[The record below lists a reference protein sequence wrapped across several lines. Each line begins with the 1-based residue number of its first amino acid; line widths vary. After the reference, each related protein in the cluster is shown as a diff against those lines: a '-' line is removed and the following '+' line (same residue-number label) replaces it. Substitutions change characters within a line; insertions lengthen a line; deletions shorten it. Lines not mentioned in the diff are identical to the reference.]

1 MKPGTRHRKPWLP
14 FLRAVLLI
22 SVIFQ
27 YLAGTG
33 WAQKYNFIPY
43 GVGEGLAQSQPTCFA
58 QNFEGLLFIGSFGG
72 LSQFDGSSFVNYNK
86 SDGMPHNAVISIAS
100 DKRYNLWLA
109 TPNGISR
116 FDGRI
121 FRNYYPKGPTQENP
135 ATRVVVDGH
144 NSVWALVANQ
154 LFRFRDNR
162 FTRAFRAEDTSI
174 CLTTDQSG
182 NVWVFRYPEGI
193 YVWNGTSW
201 HQEIDTRSDRQ
212 MAIYKM
218 VFGSFSGTL
227 YCITSRGLKIVDKG
241 KLISPEWWELQ
252 SRKIFPTSVLE
263 DSKGNIWVAGN
274 DGGAWIYDKKQ
285 WIHYTYDNGFSNE
298 MVTAFY
304 EDTEGNIWLATN
316 GSGMFRFA
324 GNSFTYYD
332 RGSGLS
338 SPSIMSIA
346 QLPSGD
352 LFFTGSNNGLFRM
365 HEGKLSAVKLP
376 SRISKINTLYCDENG
391 LLWIGTDLSG
401 LWTYDGRNFKSFP
414 QRKDA
419 PIFGISYIY
428 ADSNTIWVAAL
439 NGLFRI
445 AGKQVES
452 AHIPHSVYA
461 VESIGSDSLLIGTVN
476 GAYVYHTAARR
487 LEKRPLL
494 ANATVLCLASDKH
507 HVYIGTDDRG
517 VMVWNRGEKKLLP
530 LNQDSG
536 LSCNYVYSLL
546 RDRNHNIWVGT
557 GCGIDKITVSGSHFS
572 IKRFGPSEGLQGLEN
587 NSNASF
593 EDASGNLW
601 FGTNKGVFRYN
612 PFALPLTESAPPPK
626 VILQSIKL
634 FSRNMES
641 RRYSD
646 SLLPFHNIP
655 YNPVFPPNQ
664 NNLSFMFKGI
674 CLGSPG
680 RIRYRYQ
687 LAGIDKAFT
696 ETNQT
701 TVIYPNLPP
710 GDYVFKV
717 WASDALGH
725 WHSNALSYP
734 FTINAP
740 YYKTWYFRIGLA
752 LLLLGLLLGAVYWRN
767 RMKSARLAWEHRLRE
782 EEQDRVRQR
791 TAEDF
796 HDEIGNK
803 LTRINLLATVAKSK
817 LEQAPEEV
825 PSMLNQ
831 IQKNVSSL
839 YNGSQDII
847 WSLQPQSD
855 FLDELIFRI
864 RKNTEDMLQG
874 SAIQFRYQ
882 HDGDPVLHIK
892 LPVDYSRNLI
902 MIFKEAV
909 NNLVKHSGAKQV
921 QLTTHRTDGKFT
933 FLLQDDGTGF
943 DPETV
948 QGGNGLQN
956 MRNRAGRIKAGFLME
971 RREQGGMR
979 LRIDLSLPLIP

>member
-1 MKPGTRHRKPWLP
+1 MLHM
-14 FLRAVLLI
+14 
-22 SVIFQ
+22 SVMLFCV
-27 YLAGTG
+27 AGTAC
-33 WAQKYNFIPY
+33 AQKYNFIPY
-43 GVGEGLAQSQPTCFA
+43 SVGEGLAQSQPTCFA

-86 SDGMPHNAVISIAS
+86 SDGMPHNVVLSIAS
-100 DKRYNLWLA
+100 DKNYNLWMA
-109 TPNGISR
+109 TPHGISK

-121 FRNYYPKGPTQENP
+121 FKNYYPKGPSQENS
-135 ATRVVVDGH
+135 ASQVVVDGR
-144 NSVWALVANQ
+144 NSIWALVASQ
-154 LFRFRDNR
+154 LFRFREDR
-162 FTRAFRAEDTSI
+162 FIREFQVKDTSI

-182 NVWVFRYPEGI
+182 NLWVFRYPEGI
-193 YVWNGTSW
+193 YVWNGQSW
-201 HQEIDTRSDRQ
+201 HQELDTHTDRQ
-212 MAIYKM
+212 MVIYKM
-218 VFGSFSGTL
+218 AFGSFSGTL
-227 YCITSRGLKIVDKG
+227 YCITSQGLKIVDKG
-241 KLISPEWWELQ
+241 KLISPEWWKTQ
-252 SRKIFPTSVLE
+252 SHKSFPTSVLE

-274 DGGAWIYDKKQ
+274 DGGAWAYDKKQ
-285 WIHYTYDNGFSNE
+285 WIHYTYENGFSNE
-298 MVTAFY
+298 TVTAFY

-332 RGSGLS
+332 RGSGFS

-365 HEGKLSAVKLP
+365 HGGKLNAVKLP
-376 SRISKINTLYCDENG
+376 LNISKINALHCDESG
-391 LLWIGTDLSG
+391 LLWIGTDFSG
-401 LWTYDGRNFKSFP
+401 LWTFDGRNFKSFP
-414 QRKDA
+414 QKKEA

-428 ADSNTIWVAAL
+428 ADSNGMWVTAL

-445 AGKQVES
+445 SENHVER
-452 AHIPHSVYA
+452 ALIQHSVYT

-476 GAYVYHTAARR
+476 GAYVYHTDTHS
-487 LEKRPLL
+487 LEQKPLL

-507 HVYIGTDDRG
+507 NVYIGTDDRG
-517 VMVWNRGEKKLLP
+517 VIVWNRERKKLLA

-572 IKRFGPSEGLQGLEN
+572 IKRFGSSEGLQGLEN

-612 PFALPLTESAPPPK
+612 PFALPLVGSSPPPK

-641 RRYSD
+641 RRYAD

-674 CLGSPG
+674 CLGSADQ
-680 RIRYRYQ
+680 IRYRYQ
-687 LAGIDKAFT
+687 LVGIDKAFT

-701 TVIYPNLPP
+701 TVIYPSLPP
-710 GDYVFKV
+710 GDYIFKV
-717 WASDALGH
+717 WASDPLGH
-725 WHSNALSYP
+725 WHANALTYP
-734 FTINAP
+734 FTINTP
-740 YYKTWYFRIGLA
+740 YYKTWYFRIGCT

-767 RMKSARLAWEHRLRE
+767 KMKSARLTWEHRLRE

-803 LTRINLLATVAKSK
+803 LTRINLLTTVAKSK
-817 LEQAPEEV
+817 LARTPEEV

-839 YNGSQDII
+839 YSGAQDII

-864 RKNTEDMLQG
+864 RKNMEDMLQD
-874 SAIQFRYQ
+874 SAVQFRYQ

-892 LPVDYSRNLI
+892 LPFDYSRNLI

-909 NNLVKHSGAKQV
+909 NNLVKHSGARQV
-921 QLTTHRTDGKFT
+921 RLTTQRTGKEFIF
-933 FLLQDDGTGF
+933 FLEDDGTGF
-943 DPETV
+943 DPEAV
-948 QGGNGLQN
+948 REGNGLKN
-956 MRNRAGRIKAGFLME
+956 IRNRADRIKADLLIE
-971 RREQGGMR
+971 RKEPSGMR
-979 LRIDLSLPLIP
+979 FRLNLSLQGIL